1 MFRFVCTVYSNI
13 TINKSN
19 LRVLVNLAK
28 ITCNA
33 EQQLNRFACRR
44 INGGLWM
51 FLDDCKTF
59 KQNTS
64 LRMSSYEEKITAAI
78 RQKPNKA
85 ETACNITLKRNRL
98 ANDEPAKNHTATTQ
112 NYESIEIKYVP
123 RIKWLDFSAQLF
135 IHGGC
140 LYGLYLVLTQ
150 AKLLTSLWG
159 KATIFFV
166 HMHLFYRQLYQFFYL
181 NILIEIFI

>member
-1 MFRFVCTVYSNI
+1 MFRFACTVYN
-13 TINKSN
+13 NKSN
-19 LRVLVNLAK
+19 PRVLVNLVK

-33 EQQLNRFACRR
+33 EQQLNRFVCRR
-44 INGGLWM
+44 INGDPWM
-51 FLDDCKTF
+51 FLNCKAF

-64 LRMSSYEEKITAAI
+64 LRMSSYKEKITTAI
-78 RQKPNKA
+78 CPKA
-85 ETACNITLKRNRL
+85 ETDCNITLKRNRL

-112 NYESIEIKYVP
+112 NDELTEIKYVP
-123 RIKWLDFSAQLF
+123 RIKWLDLSAQLF

-159 KATIFFV
+159 KTNIFVV
-166 HMHLFYRQLYQFFYL
+166 HIFTLSSIVCNFLF
-181 NILIEIFI
+181 